1 MIPELVE
8 PRLVKYL
15 YQKSARSYIPVSGTF
30 ELTPMCNMSCEMCYV
45 RMKTED
51 VLKSGKRL
59 RTVQEWMEMAR
70 IAKEEGM
77 LFLLLTGGEPFLYP
91 YFRELYEQ
99 LAGMGFVISINT
111 NGTLIDEKTVEWL
124 SENPPGRMN
133 ITLYGASDETYGRL
147 CHNSRGYTQVKRAI
161 ELLQK
166 AGIMVKLNCSVT
178 PYNEAD
184 LEKMILF
191 ARERGLLLQASSYMF
206 PPLRRDRYMVG
217 HNKRFTSEEA
227 AYVAAEIV
235 RLQNGEEKFRQYVK
249 ILKDGKAAMEDSR
262 DECLVEEGE
271 IIRCGA
277 GRCAFWITWD
287 GRMLPCGMMIR
298 PEAYPFQD
306 GFKDAWKKINDEV
319 EAIRLPAKCAGC
331 PLKKQC
337 QSCAAMVQTET
348 DTFTEVP
355 EYRCQMTHCYLEQCE
370 RILEET
376 ERRQG

>member
-1 MIPELVE
+1 
-8 PRLVKYL
+8 
-15 YQKSARSYIPVSGTF
+15 
-30 ELTPMCNMSCEMCYV
+30 
-45 RMKTED
+45 
-51 VLKSGKRL
+51 
-59 RTVQEWMEMAR
+59 
-70 IAKEEGM
+70 
-77 LFLLLTGGEPFLYP
+77 
-91 YFRELYEQ
+91 
-99 LAGMGFVISINT
+99 
-111 NGTLIDEKTVEWL
+111 
-124 SENPPGRMN
+124 
-133 ITLYGASDETYGRL
+133 
-147 CHNSRGYTQVKRAI
+147 
-161 ELLQK
+161 
-166 AGIMVKLNCSVT
+166 
-178 PYNEAD
+178 
-184 LEKMILF
+184 
-191 ARERGLLLQASSYMF
+191 
-206 PPLRRDRYMVG
+206 
-217 HNKRFTSEEA
+217 
-227 AYVAAEIV
+227 
-235 RLQNGEEKFRQYVK
+235 
-249 ILKDGKAAMEDSR
+249 MEDSR

-370 RILEET
+370 WILEET